1 MSLKKSYQSDH
12 EDGDE
17 ERSSSR
23 KRVQIST
30 KTPLFAE
37 SKIYEEPSSAMDMD
51 GETEVYNDFQPPPD
65 MLHRIDTSQSVK
77 CFLKRR
83 FSTTSSVYADNTIM
97 SPDLGQIIFW

>member
-1 MSLKKSYQSDH
+1 MSLKKAYTNDR

-17 ERSSSR
+17 ERSSR

-37 SKIYEEPSSAMDMD
+37 SKICEEPSNDMD
-51 GETEVYNDFQPPPD
+51 VDVETEVYNDFQPPSD